1 MRRPRAIFA
10 LFFGLLLTL
19 LGTAPVFA
27 FDPSVAHVGSGDQRE
42 IPQNWRI
49 LIDQSGRLSIDEV
62 LAQRG
67 LFQRLDELNFAAPAS
82 DAAVW
87 LQVSLPPFLQPNW
100 LRISAPRVQYLDYY
114 LMRDGRLERHIETGE
129 QRSQQARLPSRA
141 YLFSLPNDFEPR
153 EAYIRLQSSH
163 PLMAWFQTVDEIG
176 LLQQTRPAYLF
187 GALFGALGLLTL
199 HNLLRFAYT
208 LNCNHVWL
216 ALMHAALLS
225 CAMANIGLFAV
236 WLPGLS
242 YNQPLI
248 ADLSALT
255 ACAALLV
262 FILRFFHRRT
272 GNATTWLLG
281 SQLNIVAGVAGAI
294 LVSQALWYGW
304 LIYPLVALVCLS
316 ITLVAVH
323 HWRNGFR
330 PARLVI
336 VGMLLM
342 DLCFVFA
349 LPVLLGYQ
357 QLAPG
362 WVTGIVFSL
371 TTVAGLILSFALLE
385 LQRQTQTQ
393 LSSQTTAEA
402 VSSAELRTKADF
414 LAKISHEIRT
424 PMNGVLGMSELL
436 LGTSLSAKQRD
447 YVLTIHS
454 SGNELLNLINEIF
467 DISRLESGQM
477 EIDDVQFD
485 LAALIDDCV
494 SIFSAKAEQQKVELV
509 GFVKPGTP
517 HIITGDPTRLR
528 QALLN
533 LLENALKQTD
543 EGEVLLFAAVE
554 GTTESPRLRLTV
566 RDSGTPIEP
575 QERDALLGARL
586 DQRDFLGATREA
598 ARLGLI
604 VARQLTRLMQGEF
617 GLDSGEDRGNTLWI
631 SLPFERELL
640 QQPHVD
646 LDVALQ
652 GARLL
657 VVDDNDTCRKVLVQ
671 QCSGW
676 GMDVTAAASGR
687 EALALLRTKAHLR
700 EYFDVVLLDQDMPG
714 MTGMQL
720 ASKIKED
727 CTLNHDILLIM
738 LTGMSQAPSKII
750 ARNAGIKRILAKPVA
765 GYTLKTTLADE
776 LGRRHQAGA
785 VTSASVPMSVPPV
798 AAPSDF
804 RILVAED
811 NSISTKVIR
820 GMLAK
825 LKLNPDTASNGEEA
839 LAAIKARPYDLVLMD
854 CDMPVLDGFEATARL
869 REWEQAEGREH
880 TPVVALTAHI
890 LSEHRERARAAGMD
904 GHMTK
909 PVELSQL
916 RDVIEHWVRVKAEHR
931 TG

>member
-1 MRRPRAIFA
+1 MRRPRAILA

-19 LGTAPVFA
+19 LGTAPVSA
-27 FDPSVAHVGSGDQRE
+27 FDPNDSHVGSGDGRE

-129 QRSQQARLPSRA
+129 QRSQLARLPSRA
-141 YLFSLPNDFEPR
+141 YLFSLPNDFAPR
-153 EAYIRLQSSH
+153 EAYVRLQSSH

-208 LNCNHVWL
+208 LNCNHLWL
-216 ALMHAALLS
+216 ALMHASLLS

-242 YNQPLI
+242 YNQPMI

-262 FILRFFHRRT
+262 FALRFFHRLG
-272 GNATTWLLG
+272 GNAINWLLG
-281 SQLNIVAGVAGAI
+281 GQLNLVAGLAGAI
-294 LVSQALWYGW
+294 LISQMLWYSW
-304 LIYPLVALVCLS
+304 LIYPLVALACLS
-316 ITLVAVH
+316 ITLVAAH
-323 HWRNGFR
+323 HWRNGFL
-330 PARLVI
+330 PARLVV

-342 DLCFVFA
+342 DLCFVFT

-362 WVTGIVFSL
+362 WVTGIVFSI
-371 TTVAGLILSFALLE
+371 TTLAGLILSFALLE
-385 LQRQTQTQ
+385 LQRQTQAQ
-393 LSSQTTAEA
+393 LSTQSTAAA

-467 DISRLESGQM
+467 DISRLESGQI
-477 EIDDVQFD
+477 EIDEVQFD

-533 LLENALKQTD
+533 LLENALKQTE
-543 EGEVLLFAAVE
+543 EGEVLLFAA
-554 GTTESPRLRLTV
+554 
-566 RDSGTPIEP
+566 
-575 QERDALLGARL
+575 
-586 DQRDFLGATREA
+586 
-598 ARLGLI
+598 
-604 VARQLTRLMQGEF
+604 
-617 GLDSGEDRGNTLWI
+617 
-631 SLPFERELL
+631 
-640 QQPHVD
+640 
-646 LDVALQ
+646 
-652 GARLL
+652 
-657 VVDDNDTCRKVLVQ
+657 
-671 QCSGW
+671 
-676 GMDVTAAASGR
+676 
-687 EALALLRTKAHLR
+687 
-700 EYFDVVLLDQDMPG
+700 
-714 MTGMQL
+714 
-720 ASKIKED
+720 
-727 CTLNHDILLIM
+727 
-738 LTGMSQAPSKII
+738 
-750 ARNAGIKRILAKPVA
+750 
-765 GYTLKTTLADE
+765 
-776 LGRRHQAGA
+776 
-785 VTSASVPMSVPPV
+785 
-798 AAPSDF
+798 
-804 RILVAED
+804 
-811 NSISTKVIR
+811 
-820 GMLAK
+820 
-825 LKLNPDTASNGEEA
+825 
-839 LAAIKARPYDLVLMD
+839 
-854 CDMPVLDGFEATARL
+854 
-869 REWEQAEGREH
+869 AEGPAEAPRQIGR
-880 TPVVALTAHI
+880 A
-890 LSEHRERARAAGMD
+890 SCRER
-904 GHMTK
+904 
-909 PVELSQL
+909 V
-916 RDVIEHWVRVKAEHR
+916 
-931 TG
+931 